1 MLEGLRKSEDP
12 GLDARR
18 LAVSNALDIGI
29 SRPVYPR
36 VLGEAAVVAL
46 LTLSLISALWVLP

>member
-18 LAVSNALDIGI
+18 LAASNALDIDI
-29 SRPVYPR
+29 PRPTYPR
-36 VLGEAAVVAL
+36 CLEAAVVAL
-46 LTLSLISALWVLP
+46 LTLLVYALLVAVP